1 MFFGIETLIVVFH
14 LITLHF
20 FRSISPPLVI
30 NLTDSDAA
38 VDASASLSLPGA
50 GGRRDLGQGEPHQ
63 ASGQPEELELEKT
76 IEEHYL
82 ARSLEA

>member
-20 FRSISPPLVI
+20 FRSISPPLLI
-30 NLTDSDAA
+30 NLTDSDVA
-38 VDASASLSLPGA
+38 VDVSASLSLPGA
-50 GGRRDLGQGEPHQ
+50 GGRGLGQGEPHQ
-63 ASGQPEELELEKT
+63 TSGQPEEVELEKT

-82 ARSLEA
+82 TRSLEA

>member
-1 MFFGIETLIVVFH
+1 M
-14 LITLHF
+14 
-20 FRSISPPLVI
+20 I

-63 ASGQPEELELEKT
+63 TSGQPEEVELEKT

-82 ARSLEA
+82 TRSLEA